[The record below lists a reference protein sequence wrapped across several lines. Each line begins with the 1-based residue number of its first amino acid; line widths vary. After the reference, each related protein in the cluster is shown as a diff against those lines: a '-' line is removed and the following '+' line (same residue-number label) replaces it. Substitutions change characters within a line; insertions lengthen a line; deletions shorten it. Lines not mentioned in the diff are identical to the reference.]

1 MEGVPFRLAMSL
13 FLMAI
18 ILVVSFSALFVFLNF
33 NSNKAFSDDVNSVI
47 SSMQTLK
54 RTSDEGSFLQ
64 VKLQIP
70 EKSNITFDNT
80 TSNIT
85 YYLYGEK
92 FVVHASGSLL
102 WFSNYSTGSYELE
115 LYYGTPEKTQDEA
128 PFLIPFK

>member
-1 MEGVPFRLAMSL
+1 MEGVPFRLALSL

-33 NSNKAFSDDVNSVI
+33 NSNKHFSDDVNSVI

-70 EKSNITFDNT
+70 EKSNITFDNAT
-80 TSNIT
+80 NNIT
-85 YYLYGEK
+85 YYLYGKK
-92 FVVHASGSLL
+92 FVAHAPGNLL
-102 WFSNYSTGSYELE
+102 WFSNYSTGNYELE
-115 LYYGTPEKTQDEA
+115 LYYGTPVKTQDEA